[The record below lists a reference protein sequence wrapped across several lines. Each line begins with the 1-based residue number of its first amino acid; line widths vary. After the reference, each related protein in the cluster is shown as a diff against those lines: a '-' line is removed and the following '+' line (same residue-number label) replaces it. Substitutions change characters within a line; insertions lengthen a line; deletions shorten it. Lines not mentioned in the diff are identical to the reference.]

1 MDFLFFDWLKEKRER
16 ERISREKK
24 ISRMLLKWILKWM
37 TSRAPAGTEEPRLT

>member
-24 ISRMLLKWILKWM
+24 ISRMLWILKWM